1 MTNRQLTLKA
11 GHQFTLNFF
20 AVICLIALLTGC
32 ASVPQQDTDFEK
44 AAFQFS
50 EELDLFLLTAASK
63 SQPIPYSSVVEQY
76 NQLEK
81 SLNTLLKRSR
91 VITSNEKVTAILK
104 QIQEGFDEMR
114 DSHKAEVKVS
124 PSYMDGQQVAF
135 DNLFTRFFIAYGALP
150 KAS

>member
-1 MTNRQLTLKA
+1 MNRQLKLTGGAHLVWNM
-11 GHQFTLNFF
+11 LL
-20 AVICLIALLTGC
+20 VVWLSALLTGC
-32 ASVPQQDTDFEK
+32 VSVPQQDTDFEK

-91 VITSNEKVTAILK
+91 IITSNEKVTAILK
-104 QIQEGFDEMR
+104 VIQEGFEDMRGLHKDEG
-114 DSHKAEVKVS
+114 KVT
-124 PSYMDGQQVAF
+124 PSYMDGEQVAF